1 MDPKKITPST
11 DSVYEIEATI
21 SWIFLLLINQHVAGQ
36 FKCITGDGKITKYK
50 KLCIK
55 RYRLCNWMT
64 MKMYHYTSDYIPYLW
79 QLTPHK
85 PSHFPAVRSLEMSV
99 VNKGQQ

>member
-1 MDPKKITPST
+1 
-11 DSVYEIEATI
+11 
-21 SWIFLLLINQHVAGQ
+21 
-36 FKCITGDGKITKYK
+36 
-50 KLCIK
+50 
-55 RYRLCNWMT
+55 MT